1 MSIFYASQYT
11 IVPAENKLNS
21 SLRSNSVSTEIQ
33 KQSKLSIYHRP
44 LWQVEGKETTILSN
58 LVHNS
63 VEKTQSR
70 YVYST
75 INDILLRVC
84 LSLEPDG

>member
-21 SLRSNSVSTEIQ
+21 SLRFNSVSTEIQ
-33 KQSKLSIYHRP
+33 KQSKLSIYHRH
-44 LWQVEGKETTILSN
+44 LWQVEGKGTTILSN
-58 LVHNS
+58 LVRNS